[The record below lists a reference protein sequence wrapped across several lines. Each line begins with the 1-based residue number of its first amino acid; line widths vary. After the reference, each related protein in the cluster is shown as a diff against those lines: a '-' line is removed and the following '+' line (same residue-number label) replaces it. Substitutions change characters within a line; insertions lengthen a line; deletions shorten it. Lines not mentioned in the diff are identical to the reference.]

1 MARILMILAIAAIA
15 TPAAA
20 SMGKIGDF
28 VGIYECPNGPSFELT
43 EDTYTLTGMAPE
55 KIANKLAVEKGI
67 ILTLSDGYRFG
78 VWKTGKSEYEWA
90 SGESGDAFT
99 CKKVN

>member
-1 MARILMILAIAAIA
+1 
-15 TPAAA
+15 
-20 SMGKIGDF
+20 MGKIGDF

-67 ILTLSDGYRFG
+67 ILTLSDGYLFRRLEDRQVRIRMG
-78 VWKTGKSEYEWA
+78 QW
-90 SGESGDAFT
+90 
-99 CKKVN
+99 

>member
-1 MARILMILAIAAIA
+1 MKRIMMALAIGAIA

-20 SMGKIGDF
+20 TMGKIGDF
-28 VGIYECPNGPSFELT
+28 VGSYECPNGPSFELT
-43 EDTYTLTGMAPE
+43 KDTYTLIGTAPE
-55 KIANKLAVEKGI
+55 NISNKLALENGI
-67 ILTLSDGYRFG
+67 IFTLSDGYRFG
-78 VWKTGKSEYEWA
+78 VWKTGGAEYEWA

>member
-43 EDTYTLTGMAPE
+43 
-55 KIANKLAVEKGI
+55 
-67 ILTLSDGYRFG
+67 
-78 VWKTGKSEYEWA
+78 
-90 SGESGDAFT
+90 
-99 CKKVN
+99 